1 MSSGVTV
8 VSVKY
13 HQIRLQTLQAKVF
26 IYRPI
31 NCSLD
36 LPRAAFKRFINQ
48 NETKTEYKFN
58 RHKLQ
63 SFEAVEKY

>member
-1 MSSGVTV
+1 MS
-8 VSVKY
+8 
-13 HQIRLQTLQAKVF
+13 

-31 NCSLD
+31 NCSLH
-36 LPRAAFKRFINQ
+36 LPPAAFKRFINQ

-58 RHKLQ
+58 RHTLQ